1 MLKVR
6 RVLKVLLVHKV
17 QLVFKELQD
26 YLVFKV
32 HKDPQV

>member
-1 MLKVR
+1 VLKDHR
-6 RVLKVLLVHKV
+6 DLKVLRVHKV